1 MKRITTALASMLL
14 VCGVCIACTQ
24 ADASQSIPKE
34 TTFKVSPND
43 ITNQAALDRMQ
54 HERQKM
60 QAAMRTEQLALVT
73 EALEAEAEPEE
84 EWVDEYYEW
93 YEPDYVEYYEP
104 VYYESSYTGGS
115 TATTLGDLLNG
126 QGRAYGEDGTAYTWY
141 YHDLGYG
148 ELDIPGEH
156 FDEDGVSYDEDNY
169 IVVATDAYEKGTV
182 LDTPYGEAKVYDSGC
197 GSTIDVYTNR

>member
-104 VYYESSYTGGS
+104 VYYESSYAPTDGLTPTGGI
-115 TATTLGDLLNG
+115 N
-126 QGRAYGEDGTAYTWY
+126 
-141 YHDLGYG
+141 YHDGRLETYYSSQILYHQDTADWTLDDEGFYRTDEGY
-148 ELDIPGEH
+148 
-156 FDEDGVSYDEDNY
+156 Y
-169 IVVATDAYEKGTV
+169 VVAASDMEQGTVFEGSKGECVV
-182 LDTPYGEAKVYDSGC
+182 LDTGC
-197 GSTIDVYTNR
+197 PNGTTDYYVAW